1 MADMIQIELS
11 NQSCSAGLEYARRQ
25 SGGLAKDAILCC
37 EGMCLKGET
46 ARRAANLMGH
56 RLVPEKTVRICHGGL
71 LEKRGGMR
79 DLVQQSNRVLVLDG
93 CGMACCT
100 RLTKAAFPDLKP
112 ETVFI
117 DKMSTYNGNPF
128 GIDEVPESEITANAQ
143 NVATALVSKYY
154 GGCQESV

>member
-79 DLVQQSNRVLVLDG
+79 DLVVEVDPAYFGVREDVPSQVRFIRFNEFEARDRRTFSFQYPTILVP
-93 CGMACCT
+93 T
-100 RLTKAAFPDLKP
+100 RHFSSSFA
-112 ETVFI
+112 
-117 DKMSTYNGNPF
+117 G
-128 GIDEVPESEITANAQ
+128 
-143 NVATALVSKYY
+143 
-154 GGCQESV
+154 